1 MNLGILAYFKYAEF
15 FLSSLDGL
23 GSTLG
28 VPVDVPIVHV
38 VLPIGISFYTFNSM
52 SYTIDVFRRKIP
64 ATPNLLEYS
73 TFVALFPHLIAGP
86 IVRFT
91 EIGDRLR
98 RPLSGLNSRIAA
110 VGLFFLACGLAK
122 KLLLADQLGPDVD
135 RLFANASEL
144 GFVAAW
150 AAALGFSL
158 QLYFDFSGYSDMAV
172 GLAWLLG
179 FSFPQ
184 NFDSP
189 YKARNISDF
198 WRRWNMTLSR
208 WIRDYLFVPLGGSR
222 GTLFQT
228 TRNLVFTMALAG
240 LWHGAAWTSSSGASS
255 RARFSVGTR
264 CSAVRA

>member
-1 MNLGILAYFKYAEF
+1 
-15 FLSSLDGL
+15 
-23 GSTLG
+23 
-28 VPVDVPIVHV
+28 
-38 VLPIGISFYTFNSM
+38 M

-189 YKARNISDF
+189 YKARNITDF
-198 WRRWNMTLSR
+198 WRRWHMSLSR
-208 WIRDYLFVPLGGSR
+208 WSATTSTSPWWERGGRSSR
-222 GTLFQT
+222 HAQP
-228 TRNLVFTMALAG
+228 VVTMALAG
-240 LWHGAAWTSSSGASS
+240 LWHGAAWTFVPGPLQGAFAVCTRYTPCGLDPAERRLNRAITFSSSSL
-255 RARFSVGTR
+255 V
-264 CSAVRA
+264 